1 MARYAIPYP
10 VDTRVKDQISLQKLP
25 YVHTVSPEH
34 SDADGTTGGGGGRIP
49 IVRINYKV
57 KKKKERNR
65 MEHKS
70 KKRKIPNFLSF
81 FSDYK
86 RKK

>member
-1 MARYAIPYP
+1 MVARYAIPYP

-25 YVHTVSPEH
+25 YVHTVSLEH

-57 KKKKERNR
+57 KKKK
-65 MEHKS
+65 
-70 KKRKIPNFLSF
+70 
-81 FSDYK
+81 
-86 RKK
+86 RKKQNGA

>member
-25 YVHTVSPEH
+25 YVRTVALEH
-34 SDADGTTGGGGGRIP
+34 ADADGTTGGGGGRIP

-57 KKKKERNR
+57 KKKK
-65 MEHKS
+65 
-70 KKRKIPNFLSF
+70 
-81 FSDYK
+81 
-86 RKK
+86 RKKQNGA